1 MSLLE
6 NILQKDQLSK
16 EDIVFLLSLEN
27 KEDLEKLYEK
37 AYRIKLENVGNK
49 VFFRG
54 LIELSNICHKD
65 CIYCGIRKSNKN
77 PNRYIIDPAHVAEAA
92 KWALDAEYGSL
103 ALQAGERTD
112 EKFIEYISTVLEKV
126 REVTKGKLGVTL
138 SLGEHSPETYRKW
151 FELGSHRYLLRIETT
166 NRELFKKLH
175 PDDDFDERIACMESL
190 REIGYQVGTGIMIG
204 IPGQTAE
211 DLAKDILFFKE
222 NDIDMI
228 GMGPFIPHSDTPMA
242 DSIEDFEKNKERQLE
257 MGLKMI
263 AITRIV
269 LKDVNIASTT
279 ALQALHPVGREMGLK
294 AGANIIMPNV
304 TETKFRS
311 GYQLYDNKPGID
323 ENSESSRNALDSS
336 ISEIGEEIGYN
347 QWGDSPHFRKKK
359 NSF

>member
-1 MSLLE
+1 M
-6 NILQKDQLSK
+6 
-16 EDIVFLLSLEN
+16 
-27 KEDLEKLYEK
+27 
-37 AYRIKLENVGNK
+37 
-49 VFFRG
+49 
-54 LIELSNICHKD
+54 
-65 CIYCGIRKSNKN
+65 
-77 PNRYIIDPAHVAEAA
+77 
-92 KWALDAEYGSL
+92 
-103 ALQAGERTD
+103 
-112 EKFIEYISTVLEKV
+112 
-126 REVTKGKLGVTL
+126 